1 MAKEHQELIKFLKEN
16 QFKAV
21 CSECSEVFSLNKAVL
36 FAMDEYTP
44 EAKEKLLAMKDY
56 IKEEKARLKELTA
69 KKRQKVAVTTEAV
82 NLGFILERLAP
93 ALDQFRFEKNDCRS
107 LFDPIDYV
115 IFEGLHK
122 TGKVQKIIFT
132 DIKSGSANL
141 KARQKSIKK
150 LVQEKKL
157 EFKTYKP

>member
-1 MAKEHQELIKFLKEN
+1 MKRCASMQIHIENALRLYEQWEGAKIMSNNVIYNRTVAERSFEPYGLRY
-16 QFKAV
+16 
-21 CSECSEVFSLNKAVL
+21 EV
-36 FAMDEYTP
+36 
-44 EAKEKLLAMKDY
+44 
-56 IKEEKARLKELTA
+56 
-69 KKRQKVAVTTEAV
+69 
-82 NLGFILERLAP
+82 AP
-93 ALDQFRFEKNDCRS
+93 ALEQFRFEKNDCRS